1 MKRLGTWLGIA
12 AIALQI
18 AWPLLASARPASV
31 VLVPLCSV
39 DGTTHYLKVPTGKT
53 PVDESSSH
61 GDHCPLCFIG
71 HAGALPAHIQATA
84 LPAGGAAERIAPA
97 SFPHPKSI
105 FLARAARAPPFLPVV
120 TFNNH
125 ELGRY
130 DETALPAGRAG
141 FRAFDGSRFLRL
153 RVLHD

>member
-1 MKRLGTWLGIA
+1 MRRLGTWLGVA

-31 VLVPLCSV
+31 ALVPLCTT
-39 DGTTHYLKVPTGKT
+39 DGVTHYLEVPIGKA
-53 PVDESSSH
+53 PLGESSSH

-71 HAGALPAHIQATA
+71 HGAALPAHFQAAALSAGHTA
-84 LPAGGAAERIAPA
+84 EGAAPPA
-97 SFPHPKSI
+97 SIRPNSVL
-105 FLARAARAPPFLPVV
+105 LARAARAPPFLPVV
-120 TFNNH
+120 TADNH

-130 DETALPAGRAG
+130 DETALPLGRAA
-141 FRAFDGSRFLRL
+141 RRPFDRSRFVRL